1 MKIDRDAELFGCLPK
16 RPILLLVQV
25 LAVRL
30 PVHHGSTKSEFG
42 HAAPELGDGGLSI
55 LKWESGKPGKAV
67 GMFLNPLGK
76 NVDLVHP
83 SLLLVGL
90 MSFPPQADEQRP
102 LQRAQQKLFPLKPH
116 EQRGRR
122 HAAYARPKRKIA
134 EKLGPGTLDVA

>member
-76 NVDLVHP
+76 NVVHAP
-83 SLLLVGL
+83 RHVDRPCGIWIELNAAEIEVGL
-90 MSFPPQADEQRP
+90 HRS
-102 LQRAQQKLFPLKPH
+102 
-116 EQRGRR
+116 
-122 HAAYARPKRKIA
+122 
-134 EKLGPGTLDVA
+134 